1 MTALAILLLFF
12 LLDSNEAKGS
22 ELFMEQGIDLLL
34 DVNGSV
40 ELTDEHDLF
49 WKYNNVKMAKF
60 SSNSKPVI
68 YNPYKER
75 AEVFPN
81 NFSLVLKN
89 VQHSDSGIYKA
100 VLSSS
105 TDHTKVEYNVKVQDP
120 VSPVNLTVIASN
132 STSFLCE
139 RTVICRTVDSTIIKT
154 FVCNKETCSQVDEEH
169 ATTISSSL
177 DVYIQEKHIICNHSN
192 QVSWKQERIPISSV
206 CWAAPGTTQTSNGV
220 PTIAV
225 SAAAVAGA
233 ILVCIICLAVKCK
246 RQNNLSTKCEG
257 AQKKRQ
263 DNSLCST
270 HLAVNFQE
278 VKSPKTDITHQT
290 EAVYA
295 MVNKVNK
302 SRELPENN

>member
-1 MTALAILLLFF
+1 
-12 LLDSNEAKGS
+12 
-22 ELFMEQGIDLLL
+22 MEQGIDLLL

-49 WKYNNVKMAKF
+49 WKYNDVKMAKF

-105 TDHTKVEYNVKVQDP
+105 TDHTKVEYNVKVQGRFLLWTCFYTIILTCCPKTSPFIQIILTWFHFSDP
-120 VSPVNLTVIASN
+120 VSPVNLTVIDSN

-139 RTVICRTVDSTIIKT
+139 RTVICRTVDSTITKT
-154 FVCNKETCSQVDEEH
+154 FVCNKETCSQVDKEH
-169 ATTISSSL
+169 ATTNSSSL

-206 CWAAPGTTQTSNGV
+206 CWAAPGTTQT
-220 PTIAV
+220 
-225 SAAAVAGA
+225 
-233 ILVCIICLAVKCK
+233 CK
-246 RQNNLSTKCEG
+246 RSIITVKRRVNHRKITTKI
-257 AQKKRQ
+257 QY
-263 DNSLCST
+263 LYY
-270 HLAVNFQE
+270 LFV
-278 VKSPKTDITHQT
+278 
-290 EAVYA
+290 
-295 MVNKVNK
+295 
-302 SRELPENN
+302 

>member
-1 MTALAILLLFF
+1 MLENSVISFAVFILVLKI
-12 LLDSNEAKGS
+12 NNAKMM
-22 ELFMEQGIDLLL
+22 LQGIDLLL

-105 TDHTKVEYNVKVQDP
+105 TDHTKVEYNVKVQ

-192 QVSWKQERIPISSV
+192 QVSWKQERIPISS
-206 CWAAPGTTQTSNGV
+206 TF
-220 PTIAV
+220 
-225 SAAAVAGA
+225 
-233 ILVCIICLAVKCK
+233 K
-246 RQNNLSTKCEG
+246 
-257 AQKKRQ
+257 
-263 DNSLCST
+263 
-270 HLAVNFQE
+270 
-278 VKSPKTDITHQT
+278 
-290 EAVYA
+290 Y
-295 MVNKVNK
+295 
-302 SRELPENN
+302 